1 MVVVGIRFYGFPIE
15 AVRDLDQ
22 KSIPLTNQEA
32 RYGSLPG
39 IHARVQ
45 AMAAEEGRS
54 VANLLVRLVSESL
67 DQRAREAALRA
78 EKDAFVEK
86 LRKQMEPA

>member
-1 MVVVGIRFYGFPIE
+1 MAVVCWRLNP
-15 AVRDLDQ
+15 
-22 KSIPLTNQEA
+22 P
-32 RYGSLPG
+32 PG

-45 AMAAEEGRS
+45 AMAAAEGRS